1 MRCLWEG
8 RAERCV
14 ILLQW
19 RCASGRGDPSPLIRR
34 WALRIIRVRFQGEAR
49 RRCDA
54 LVQDEDPSS
63 MQSFRQC
70 A

>member
-1 MRCLWEG
+1 MRCLREG

-14 ILLQW
+14 VLLQR

-34 WALRIIRVRFQGEAR
+34 WALRTIRFRFQGEV

-54 LVQDEDPSS
+54 LEQDEDPSS
-63 MQSFRQC
+63 MQSFRRC